1 MKNLFNYNNDETIF
15 KILHKVENKIGY
27 KTKRIQCIAAIQKND
42 SFLILT
48 HYQKKDLKNLI
59 ILSEI
64 QIISEVYLEKTLVKC
79 EEKNS
84 EKLI

>member
-48 HYQKKDLKNLI
+48 HYQI
-59 ILSEI
+59 
-64 QIISEVYLEKTLVKC
+64 
-79 EEKNS
+79 
-84 EKLI
+84 